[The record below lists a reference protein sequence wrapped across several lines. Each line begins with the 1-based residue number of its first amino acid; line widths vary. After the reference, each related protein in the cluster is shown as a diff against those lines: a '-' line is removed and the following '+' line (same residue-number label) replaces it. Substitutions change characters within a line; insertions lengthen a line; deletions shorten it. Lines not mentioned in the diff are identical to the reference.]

1 MNAPTVSY
9 TFQVNGAYM
18 FYCKHDDPLN
28 FIHDDES
35 RIEVS
40 GISVDQMFNTIG
52 NAICANDGILDD
64 IKSLRPH
71 QLERTQEMI
80 NKLQTFLDKHNNN
93 D

>member
-1 MNAPTVSY
+1 
-9 TFQVNGAYM
+9 M
-18 FYCKHDDPLN
+18 FYCKHDDTMN

-35 RIEVS
+35 RIEVA
-40 GISVDQMFNTIG
+40 GISVDQMFTTIG

-71 QLERTQEMI
+71 QIERTQEMI